1 MAFQIKRIENKIN
14 DFHFILYT
22 PKTTSGFMIL
32 NDEFEFENEK
42 DFFFSVIVM
51 RRRVDNVDAAVT

>member
-32 NDEFEFENEK
+32 NDEFEFEFENEK
-42 DFFFSVIVM
+42 DFFFFSHCNEKKS
-51 RRRVDNVDAAVT
+51 R